1 MPVDCRVVEMRT
13 VFVAYLVVV
22 WGGLAYL
29 LFLGLRH
36 G

>member
-1 MPVDCRVVEMRT
+1 VVEMRT
-13 VFVAYLVVV
+13 MFVAYLVVV
-22 WGGLAYL
+22 WVGLAYF